1 VGTHVGACGKTLQ
14 PMGEGPWGAYFLEK
28 RGNMAKKKM
37 SVTEEVEEAKKL
49 SDFVTEVK
57 RMFVAG
63 HYVNHYVK
71 QGDRH
76 EFSMTKEYCRLE
88 MDIMRN
94 KRGLFDSIRANFLVP
109 NFKIGGN
116 GTWHSVETKAMSIEF
131 VDDVL
136 GKLAEVNDRI
146 AEFASSVPP
155 MITAL
160 SEVDYG
166 RGEDN

>member
-1 VGTHVGACGKTLQ
+1 
-14 PMGEGPWGAYFLEK
+14 
-28 RGNMAKKKM
+28 MAKKKM
-37 SVTEEVEEAKKL
+37 SVMEEVEEAKKL
-49 SDFVTEVK
+49 TEFVEAVK
-57 RMFVAG
+57 QRFIAR
-63 HYVNHYVK
+63 HYVHYVK
-71 QGDRH
+71 QGDRY

-88 MDIMRN
+88 MDVIRN
-94 KRGLFDSIRANFLVP
+94 KRGLFDHICADFFVP

-116 GTWHSVETKAMSIEF
+116 GVWHSVETKAMSIEF

-136 GKLAEVNDRI
+136 GKLVEVNNRI

>member
-1 VGTHVGACGKTLQ
+1 
-14 PMGEGPWGAYFLEK
+14 
-28 RGNMAKKKM
+28 
-37 SVTEEVEEAKKL
+37 
-49 SDFVTEVK
+49 
-57 RMFVAG
+57 
-63 HYVNHYVK
+63 
-71 QGDRH
+71 
-76 EFSMTKEYCRLE
+76 
-88 MDIMRN
+88 MRN

-136 GKLAEVNDRI
+136 GKLVEVNNRI